1 MDDNNNFGPDYVTLV
16 DDEGKE
22 YQLELLDSIELDGKT
37 YLAFCEADLPEDS
50 EAIEVTILRVD
61 VHEDD
66 TEELVGVD
74 DEEELERVYEVFL
87 DQQPDDEDEE

>member
-1 MDDNNNFGPDYVTLV
+1 MDDNTNFGPDYVTLV

-50 EAIEVTILRVD
+50 EAIEVTILR
-61 VHEDD
+61 
-66 TEELVGVD
+66 
-74 DEEELERVYEVFL
+74 RSRNFL
-87 DQQPDDEDEE
+87 LIIRRECGII